1 MSPEELFRDNLPLIE
16 RVIAG
21 VCRRSGLRDA
31 DAEDFGSIVKLAFIE
46 NDYAILRG
54 YEGRAP
60 LGAFLA
66 VVVQRLLTR
75 EWVRLRGRWHP
86 SAEAQRNGDAAVLI
100 EKLTVRDGRSVD
112 EAVEI
117 ARNVDPSL
125 DRAHAREIAARL
137 PARAARPRL
146 VPLPDDEDRFVA
158 PEAADTRANEADT
171 RRVSERAA
179 QVVRNTLATLPLQD
193 RMLIRLCFGA
203 QMSIAD
209 AARMLGVPQRP
220 LYRRIEVLM
229 RQLRGGLELAGV
241 DLAAVEDMI
250 SAGASES
257 LDFGLADGKTG
268 PAHHTSLVEDDIGLP
283 D

>member
-1 MSPEELFRDNLPLIE
+1 M
-16 RVIAG
+16 
-21 VCRRSGLRDA
+21 
-31 DAEDFGSIVKLAFIE
+31 
-46 NDYAILRG
+46 
-54 YEGRAP
+54 
-60 LGAFLA
+60 
-66 VVVQRLLTR
+66 
-75 EWVRLRGRWHP
+75 
-86 SAEAQRNGDAAVLI
+86 
-100 EKLTVRDGRSVD
+100 
-112 EAVEI
+112 
-117 ARNVDPSL
+117 
-125 DRAHAREIAARL
+125 
-137 PARAARPRL
+137 
-146 VPLPDDEDRFVA
+146 
-158 PEAADTRANEADT
+158 
-171 RRVSERAA
+171 
-179 QVVRNTLATLPLQD
+179 RNTLATLPLQD